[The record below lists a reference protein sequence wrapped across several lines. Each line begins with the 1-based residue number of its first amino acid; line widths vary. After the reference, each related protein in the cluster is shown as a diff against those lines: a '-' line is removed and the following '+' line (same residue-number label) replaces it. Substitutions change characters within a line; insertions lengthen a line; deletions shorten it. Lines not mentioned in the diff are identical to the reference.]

1 MSQRAPLFV
10 PLSLVLFYSLVTLGC
25 PSKRAEPP
33 SVEPAP
39 APEVVA
45 AAPLPSGC
53 DPNSPCPGS
62 TCLASITTAA
72 ATVPADACPRFGE
85 FQSDVDVFAW
95 NSFIALNWPADLSTC
110 TADTNNSILSGTGPT
125 VWESYTLASD
135 IFVESG
141 APAAWCAPEATALLA
156 GARPFGRTSKVSE
169 ELGEALPDIDEAV
182 GGVLTDQNGRFVRYE
197 VRVNQDEYNYLTINN
212 LWNKAGQAG
221 QTINFPQG
229 PNDDPS
235 RCGALP
241 CGPVGA
247 MEVKA
252 AWKVL
257 AESEIAGGR
266 FYTTSGTVFNDEK
279 GSPSPGANPVT
290 LGLVGLHIIHKT
302 ESQSNWFWST
312 FEHVDNTTSSFFD
325 PSCTTCPANQQT
337 ASEPYTE
344 LDPQGKPLNQGV
356 QVERVNPIATTD
368 SAAPPL
374 STYYQGLLAGT
385 VWANYELISTQWTTG
400 GAPQGTPAVLA
411 NTTLE
416 TFIQADSSC
425 FGCHSGAKTAVGTP
439 ADLSFLLGGAH

>member
-1 MSQRAPLFV
+1 MSLRVSTSLLLV
-10 PLSLVLFYSLVTLGC
+10 LSLAVIGC
-25 PSKRAEPP
+25 SSEQSEPAA
-33 SVEPAP
+33 VEPAP
-39 APEVVA
+39 EA
-45 AAPLPSGC
+45 AAAADASLPSGC
-53 DPNSPCPGS
+53 NPDSPCPGS

-72 ATVPADACPRFGE
+72 AAVPADACPRFGE

-95 NSFIALNWPADLSTC
+95 NSFVALNWPADLATC
-110 TADTNNSILSGTGPT
+110 TANLDGSILSGSGPT
-125 VWESYTLASD
+125 VWEAYTLASD
-135 IFVESG
+135 IFVGSG
-141 APAAWCAPEATALLA
+141 SPGPWCAPAATALLT
-156 GARPFGRTSKVSE
+156 GARPFGRTSKASE
-169 ELGEALPDIDEAV
+169 AIGEALPDIEEAV

-197 VRVNQDEYNYLTINN
+197 VRVNQDEYNYLTLND
-212 LWNKAGQAG
+212 LWQKSGQAG
-221 QTINFPQG
+221 KTIDFPQG

-235 RCGALP
+235 RCGASP

-257 AESEIAGGR
+257 SASEIAGGR
-266 FYTTSGTVFNDEK
+266 FYTTEGTVFNDDQ
-279 GSPSPGANPVT
+279 GSPSPGENPVT

-344 LDPQGKPLNQGV
+344 LDPQGRPLNQGV
-356 QVERVNPIATTD
+356 QVVRSNSIATTD
-368 SAAPPL
+368 EAAPSL
-374 STYYQGLLAGT
+374 NAYYQGLLAGT

-400 GAPQGTPAVLA
+400 GAPAGTPAVLA

-416 TFIQADSSC
+416 TFIQSESSC
-425 FGCHSGAKTAVGTP
+425 FGCHSSATTAVGSP
-439 ADLSFLLGGAH
+439 ADLSFLLHAAR